1 MSKKVSRRDFARTSV
16 AAGAA
21 AVALPGTLLGK
32 TGAADA
38 TSAARKGA
46 AAARARRL
54 VMPPDVSYG
63 GYTPDG
69 REVRLEDALTPVG
82 QTAPS
87 YPAGWQE
94 GTTIPGEYYIDPRH
108 YEYDEQFIADNF
120 WLLADHASR
129 IPNAGDYF
137 VDRRT
142 GSTDRRRAGRLAG

>member
-21 AVALPGTLLGK
+21 AGALPGTLLGK

-69 REVRLEDALTPVG
+69 REVRLEDALTPAVVLEIEWACRPPTEAAPRTVSPG
-82 QTAPS
+82 ATAPT
-87 YPAGWQE
+87 WQASSQSQPSS
-94 GTTIPGEYYIDPRH
+94 TTESA
-108 YEYDEQFIADNF
+108 EN
-120 WLLADHASR
+120 
-129 IPNAGDYF
+129 
-137 VDRRT
+137 
-142 GSTDRRRAGRLAG
+142 